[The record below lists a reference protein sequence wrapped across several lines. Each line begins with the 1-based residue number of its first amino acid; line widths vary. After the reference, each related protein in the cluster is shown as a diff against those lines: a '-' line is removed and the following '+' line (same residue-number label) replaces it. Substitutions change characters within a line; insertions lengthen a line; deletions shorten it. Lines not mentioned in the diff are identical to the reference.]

1 MREGTPASVEA
12 VAGKG
17 RARIAAL
24 ALMLVAADQ
33 ASKSA
38 AHSLLSSQGLR
49 LWRFLSLT
57 PTRNTGG
64 VFGILKGYPHLF
76 TAAALLISLGAVAW
90 AWRSAGRSRLL
101 DLSLALLLAGA
112 LGNVADRLILGYVRD
127 FVDLGFWPAFNLAD
141 ACLSTSVA
149 LLSLWAWL
157 SSRKKGHTGS
167 GFYPPA

>member
-1 MREGTPASVEA
+1 MRERALASAEA
-12 VAGKG
+12 AARKG
-17 RARIAAL
+17 SGWLPAL
-24 ALMLVAADQ
+24 ALVLLAADQ

-38 AHSLLSSQGLR
+38 AHNLLPSQGLR
-49 LWRFLSLT
+49 LWRFVSLT

-64 VFGILKGYPHLF
+64 VFGILQGYPHVF
-76 TAAALLISLGAVAW
+76 TAAALLITLGAAAW

-127 FVDLGFWPAFNLAD
+127 FVDLGFWPAFNVAD
-141 ACLSTSVA
+141 ACLTTSVV

-157 SSRKKGHTGS
+157 SSRKRGQAES
-167 GFYPPA
+167 GFHPPA